1 MQTKYKQNTPLL
13 SWILLISLS
22 LIWGTS
28 FILIK
33 KGLLIFDP
41 GQVASIRILSAGLF
55 LVPFAL
61 ARLNRLKRKHILK
74 LLSIGFA
81 GSLIPAY
88 LFATA
93 QTQID
98 SSIAGVLNAL
108 TPLWVIII
116 GSSLF
121 RQQLN
126 PRTSVGMFIGFTG
139 TALLVLSGSSGV
151 NMVNYYSLFV
161 VAATVCYGFNL
172 NLVKFKLP
180 DLDAVTIT
188 SVSLVMVSPFALF
201 HLFFNTDFSNS
212 ISMESDVI
220 FAFGALILLGV
231 VGTAVALI
239 IFNNLVQLTDPV
251 FTSSVTYLIPIVAIM
266 WGVID
271 GERLEILQFAGM
283 GLILAGVFIAN
294 KSKQASG

>member
-1 MQTKYKQNTPLL
+1 MQSKNQQNTPLL
-13 SWILLISLS
+13 TWALLIILS

-33 KGLLIFDP
+33 KGLVIFDP

-55 LVPFAL
+55 LVPFAF
-61 ARLNRLKRKHILK
+61 ARLNRLRRHHFLK
-74 LLSIGFA
+74 LVSIGFA

-93 QTQID
+93 QTRID
-98 SSIAGVLNAL
+98 SSIAGVLNAI

-126 PRTSVGMFIGFTG
+126 LRISAGMFIGFAG
-139 TALLVLSGSSGV
+139 TVLLVLSGSTGV
-151 NMVNYYSLFV
+151 EKVNYYSLFV

-188 SVSLVMVSPFALF
+188 SVSLVMVSPFALYY
-201 HLFFNTDFSNS
+201 LFFNTDFSNR

-220 FAFGALILLGV
+220 LAFGALILLGV

-239 IFNNLVQLTDPV
+239 MFNSLVQLTDPV

-266 WGVID
+266 WGIMD
-271 GERLEILQFAGM
+271 GEQLATWQFAGM
-283 GLILAGVFIAN
+283 GLILVGVFIAN
-294 KSKQASG
+294 KSK

>member
-1 MQTKYKQNTPLL
+1 MPSKYKQNTPLL
-13 SWILLISLS
+13 SWTLLIIIS

-33 KGLLIFDP
+33 KGLVIFDP

-55 LVPFAL
+55 LVPFAY
-61 ARLNRLKRKHILK
+61 ARLNRLKRQHILK

-93 QTQID
+93 QTRID
-98 SSIAGVLNAL
+98 SSIAGILNAL

-121 RQQLN
+121 RQPLN
-126 PRTSVGMFIGFTG
+126 LRTSVGMFIGFTG
-139 TALLVLSGSSGV
+139 TALLVLSGSAGIEK
-151 NMVNYYSLFV
+151 VNYYSLFV

-188 SVSLVMVSPFALF
+188 SVSLVMVSPFALYY
-201 HLFFNTDFSNS
+201 LFFNTDFSNR

-220 FAFGALILLGV
+220 LAFGALILLGV

-239 IFNNLVQLTDPV
+239 MFNNLVQLTDPV

-266 WGVID
+266 WGIMD
-271 GERLEILQFAGM
+271 GEQLVTLQFAGM
-283 GLILAGVFIAN
+283 GLILVGVFIAN
-294 KSKQASG
+294 RSKQATG

>member
-1 MQTKYKQNTPLL
+1 MQSKLRDPVPLR
-13 SWILLISLS
+13 SWTLLVLLS

-33 KGLLIFDP
+33 KGLVIFDP

-55 LVPFAL
+55 LVPFAF

-74 LLSIGFA
+74 LVSIGFA

-93 QTQID
+93 QTRID

-126 PRTSVGMFIGFTG
+126 LRISAGMFIGFGG
-139 TALLVLSGSSGV
+139 TALLVLSGSTGV
-151 NMVNYYSLFV
+151 ENVNYYSLFV

-188 SVSLVMVSPFALF
+188 SVSLVMVSPFALLY
-201 HLFFNTDFSNS
+201 LFFNTDFSNR

-220 FAFGALILLGV
+220 LAFGALILLGV
-231 VGTAVALI
+231 VGTAIALI
-239 IFNNLVQLTDPV
+239 MFNNLVQLTNPI
-251 FTSSVTYLIPIVAIM
+251 FTSSVTYLIPIVALA
-266 WGVID
+266 WGIFD
-271 GERLEILQFAGM
+271 GEQLSSLQIGGM
-283 GLILAGVFIAN
+283 GLILVGVFIAN
-294 KSKQASG
+294 KSK